1 MNSCIC
7 NRLPA
12 RLLASCALILLAGQ
26 TIAAADPE
34 WHSAPGCRW
43 RQLPVAATGKTG
55 FTLLSP
61 EQTGITFT
69 NILDERTGEA
79 NRVLFNGSGVAVG
92 DYDGDGL
99 ADIYLCSLN
108 GSNALYKNLGG
119 WKFRDVT
126 KESGIVCT
134 NPFCRGAVFADV
146 NGDRHADLLVAT
158 TGGGVRCFLNDGQ
171 GRFFDATQAAG
182 TASKFGSVTMALA
195 DIDGNG
201 TLDLYVANN
210 RTDDIRDRGE
220 VDVKMVN
227 GRLAIPSWYKD
238 RLLIIDG
245 KLNEYG
251 EPDLMYRND
260 GQGHFAPV
268 SWTDGTFLDEEGKSL
283 TSAPLDWGLAVTF
296 RDINGDGYPDIYV
309 CNDYWTPD
317 RIWLNDGKG
326 HFRAIDRLAVRCTS
340 ASSMGV
346 DFADV
351 DRDGNMDCFVVDMLS
366 RDPRLRRRQM
376 FAQTPIMLPIGAI
389 DNRPQIMRNTL
400 LRNRGD
406 GTFAEVANFAGLPA
420 SDWSWSP
427 VFVDVDLDGY
437 EDLLITTGHS
447 KDVQDMDAAIQIK
460 ARQRSYGGFTN
471 AVERHRAFIQ
481 DKMTNARLYPF
492 LHTPIVAFHNLGNLK
507 FEEVTANWGTDQ
519 PGIHHGMALG
529 DFDGDGDLDLVVNNL
544 NGVCGLYRNDSVAPR
559 VAVRLSGLPPN
570 TQGIGAKI
578 TLVNGA
584 LPRQSQEVISGGRY
598 MSGSDPMLVFAAGH
612 ATGGMVL
619 DVTWRSGKRSVVEGV
634 RANRIYEVDEAAAE
648 ESAKLKA
655 QSPREAPITNHQS
668 PVTVHESRITNHAP
682 LFEDVSDLIHHTHHD
697 EAFDDFARQPLLPF
711 KRSQLGPGVSWFDLD
726 GDGWDDLIIGSGRGG
741 ELAVYRNN
749 REGGFSRM
757 TEPFLNR
764 PVTRDQ
770 TAVVGWRGAEAKSII
785 LTGSANYE
793 DGLAVGS
800 GVRAYDLSAGTIDDS
815 LPAQASTTGPLAMAD
830 TDGDGHLELFVGG
843 RVIPGR
849 YPEAASSLICR
860 FASGHW
866 QVDAEN
872 SRALEKVG
880 LVSGAV
886 WSDLDDDGFP
896 ELILACEWGPI
907 RVFQNHQGKL
917 HDVTSELGLASY
929 TGWWNGVTTGDI
941 DGDGRLDIIAANWGL
956 NSSYQAT
963 AGQPIRFFYGD
974 FPGRNA
980 IDIIETEFDAV
991 RKVTVPRRT
1000 LDVLANA
1007 LPSLH
1012 ERFPTHK
1019 AFSEATIAEVLGSQ
1033 KVDEIAANTLASMV
1047 FMNRGSRF
1055 EAVELD
1061 REAQLAPAFAVCVAD
1076 FDGDGCEDVF
1086 LSQNFFALQPETP
1099 RLDAGRGIWLRN
1111 DGRGKLTAVPGQNSG
1126 IKVYGEQRGA
1136 AMADFNG
1143 DGRVDLVVTQNGA
1156 PTKLFRNVGAKPGLR
1171 VRIIGPP
1178 GNPLGIGVTMRL
1190 KSGEHFGP
1198 AREIHAGSGYWSQDS
1213 AVQVLAAPASATDL
1227 WIRWPGGRVTTTPL
1241 SKLEGELT
1249 VDSTGKAVSSR

>member
-7 NRLPA
+7 NLQPA
-12 RLLASCALILLAGQ
+12 RLLASCTLILLAGQ
-26 TIAAADPE
+26 TIEAADPE

-43 RQLPVAATGKTG
+43 RQLPVATTGKTG

-69 NILDERTGEA
+69 NVLDERTGEA
-79 NRVLFNGSGVAVG
+79 NRVLFNGSGVAVR

-171 GRFFDATQAAG
+171 GRFSDATQAAG

-220 VDVKMVN
+220 VDGKMVN

-376 FAQTPIMLPIGAI
+376 FAQTPITLPIGAI

-400 LRNRGD
+400 LHNRGD
-406 GTFAEVANFAGLPA
+406 GTFAEVANFAGSPA

-427 VFVDVDLDGY
+427 VFLDVDLDGY

-544 NGVCGLYRNDSVAPR
+544 NGVCGLYRNDSAAPR
-559 VAVRLSGLPPN
+559 
-570 TQGIGAKI
+570 
-578 TLVNGA
+578 
-584 LPRQSQEVISGGRY
+584 
-598 MSGSDPMLVFAAGH
+598 
-612 ATGGMVL
+612 
-619 DVTWRSGKRSVVEGV
+619 
-634 RANRIYEVDEAAAE
+634 
-648 ESAKLKA
+648 
-655 QSPREAPITNHQS
+655 
-668 PVTVHESRITNHAP
+668 
-682 LFEDVSDLIHHTHHD
+682 
-697 EAFDDFARQPLLPF
+697 
-711 KRSQLGPGVSWFDLD
+711 
-726 GDGWDDLIIGSGRGG
+726 
-741 ELAVYRNN
+741 
-749 REGGFSRM
+749 
-757 TEPFLNR
+757 
-764 PVTRDQ
+764 
-770 TAVVGWRGAEAKSII
+770 
-785 LTGSANYE
+785 
-793 DGLAVGS
+793 
-800 GVRAYDLSAGTIDDS
+800 
-815 LPAQASTTGPLAMAD
+815 
-830 TDGDGHLELFVGG
+830 
-843 RVIPGR
+843 
-849 YPEAASSLICR
+849 
-860 FASGHW
+860 
-866 QVDAEN
+866 
-872 SRALEKVG
+872 
-880 LVSGAV
+880 
-886 WSDLDDDGFP
+886 
-896 ELILACEWGPI
+896 
-907 RVFQNHQGKL
+907 
-917 HDVTSELGLASY
+917 
-929 TGWWNGVTTGDI
+929 
-941 DGDGRLDIIAANWGL
+941 
-956 NSSYQAT
+956 
-963 AGQPIRFFYGD
+963 
-974 FPGRNA
+974 
-980 IDIIETEFDAV
+980 
-991 RKVTVPRRT
+991 
-1000 LDVLANA
+1000 
-1007 LPSLH
+1007 
-1012 ERFPTHK
+1012 
-1019 AFSEATIAEVLGSQ
+1019 
-1033 KVDEIAANTLASMV
+1033 
-1047 FMNRGSRF
+1047 
-1055 EAVELD
+1055 
-1061 REAQLAPAFAVCVAD
+1061 
-1076 FDGDGCEDVF
+1076 
-1086 LSQNFFALQPETP
+1086 
-1099 RLDAGRGIWLRN
+1099 
-1111 DGRGKLTAVPGQNSG
+1111 
-1126 IKVYGEQRGA
+1126 
-1136 AMADFNG
+1136 
-1143 DGRVDLVVTQNGA
+1143 
-1156 PTKLFRNVGAKPGLR
+1156 
-1171 VRIIGPP
+1171 
-1178 GNPLGIGVTMRL
+1178 
-1190 KSGEHFGP
+1190 
-1198 AREIHAGSGYWSQDS
+1198 
-1213 AVQVLAAPASATDL
+1213 
-1227 WIRWPGGRVTTTPL
+1227 
-1241 SKLEGELT
+1241 
-1249 VDSTGKAVSSR
+1249 